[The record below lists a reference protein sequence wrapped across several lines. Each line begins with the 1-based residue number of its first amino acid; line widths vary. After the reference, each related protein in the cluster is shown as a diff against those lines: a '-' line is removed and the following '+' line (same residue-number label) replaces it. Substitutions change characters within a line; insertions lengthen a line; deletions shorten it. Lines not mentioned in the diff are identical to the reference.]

1 MRRLTICLT
10 LLAALLLVRAPA
22 RAAAPEQVTI
32 AYQDMWN
39 PFRVAMAGQALEKAT
54 GWRIRWRHF
63 DSGADVIRALASGDV
78 QIGEAGS
85 SPIAAALSQ
94 GVDVKLVWILENI
107 GGAEALVVRNGAGIT
122 APRDLAGKRIAT
134 PFVSTSHFHLLFAL
148 QQFGF
153 APGAVRVLNMRP
165 AEIAAAWDRGDIDG
179 AFVWDPVL
187 SHLKR
192 GGHVLITSGLLSSWG
207 KATFD
212 GMVVSSSFAATH
224 GDFVAALVRVLA
236 AADARYRRDKAG
248 WTADSPE
255 VAAIA
260 KITGGAPADIPAGLA
275 LYDFPPPAD
284 QVSPRWLG
292 SGAQGGAARA
302 LLYTARFL
310 KEQGRITE
318 VRPDYAAAVDPAF
331 AQKLVAAPD
340 GRP

>member
-1 MRRLTICLT
+1 MRRLVPFLL
-10 LLAALLLVRAPA
+10 LLAALLLAPPPS
-22 RAAAPEQVTI
+22 RAAAPVVTI

-39 PFRVAMAGQALEKAT
+39 PFRVAMAGRALEKAT
-54 GWRIRWRHF
+54 GWTIRWRHF

-85 SPIAAALSQ
+85 SPIAAAVSQ
-94 GVDVKLVWILENI
+94 GVPLKLVWILENI
-107 GGAEALVVRNGAGIT
+107 GDAEALAVRNGAGIS

-153 APGAVRVLNMRP
+153 APGAVRVLNMQP
-165 AEIAAAWDRGDIDG
+165 AAIAAAWARGDIDG

-187 SHLKR
+187 SRLKR
-192 GGHVLITSGLLSSWG
+192 DGHVLITSGLLSSWG

-212 GMVVSSSFAATH
+212 GMVVSRAFAADH
-224 GDFVAALVRVLA
+224 ADFVAALVRVLA
-236 AADARYRRDKAG
+236 EADARYRQDKAR

-275 LYDFPPPAD
+275 LYGFPPPAE
-284 QVSPRWLG
+284 QASSRWLG
-292 SGAQGGAARA
+292 GGAEGGAARA

-310 KEQGRITE
+310 KEQGRITD
-318 VRPDYAAAVDPAF
+318 VLPDYAAVVDPAF
-331 AQKLVAAPD
+331 AQKLMAAPD
-340 GRP
+340 RRP